1 MQRTLFALSLGLAV
15 LMIIPGILHA
25 EPQCAAHQLVA
36 DQLAQKYGEA
46 RRSIGLASDN
56 TVMELYASALTGTWT
71 MTVTLPRGLTC
82 LVASGDSFD
91 TTKDTLPAK
100 GNPA

>member
-1 MQRTLFALSLGLAV
+1 MDRTLFALSLGLAG
-15 LMIIPGILHA
+15 LIFIPGSLHA

-36 DQLAQKYGEA
+36 DQLARKYGEA

-56 TVMELYASALTGTWT
+56 TVMELYASSQTGTWT
-71 MTVTLPRGLTC
+71 MTVTLPSGLTC
-82 LVASGDSFD
+82 LVGSGDNFE